1 MCFIFVCDFLI
12 ENFSKSCNKSTEE
25 EEEQNNQRS
34 LRLLFLCV
42 ELHYSCSLLLVE
54 MFALPY
60 LVDLP
65 EKSHQKFNQKEE
77 EKKVCLFPLIRKY
90 ISLTADQSFH
100 CSNTKQI
107 EIGEKKTEK
116 KNLKIAINNHC
127 ILI

>member
-12 ENFSKSCNKSTEE
+12 ENFSKSCNKSREEE

-34 LRLLFLCV
+34 LRLLFLCE

-65 EKSHQKFNQKEE
+65 EKAHQKFNQNEE

-107 EIGEKKTEK
+107 EIGEKKNGEK
-116 KNLKIAINNHC
+116 KSEICNK
-127 ILI
+127 

>member
-42 ELHYSCSLLLVE
+42 ELHYSCSLLE

-65 EKSHQKFNQKEE
+65 EKSHQKFNQKED
-77 EKKVCLFPLIRKY
+77 EKK
-90 ISLTADQSFH
+90 
-100 CSNTKQI
+100 
-107 EIGEKKTEK
+107 
-116 KNLKIAINNHC
+116 C
-127 ILI
+127 IYSS